1 MKINRLI
8 YTPPLLL
15 ALLGLAACF
24 RSNPAV
30 PTPFPTNSYDLTSIA
45 QTMLPLPS
53 STDTP
58 SISPSPDQTA
68 TLPALNPQKFIYF
81 YFDNI
86 NNRNYSMT
94 WSLLTSRF
102 QSKSGGYQ
110 AYVDFWN
117 SVKLATVGGAFYTCQ
132 GDLCAVDVIL
142 RLDYINGNYSLNTI
156 SYTLIRDHT
165 RNTWMFDIIPIPSQ
179 TPTRTT
185 TRTATS
191 TLTRTATATRTP
203 TATATRTGTLTL
215 TTSATP
221 TRTGTLT
228 LTLSATPTRTGTLT
242 NTPSGTPSGT
252 GTPTPSGTAT
262 LTLTSSETPTPTFSP
277 TASGTATA
285 SETPTWTE
293 TPTETSTETSTETP
307 TGTPTETATMP

>member
-1 MKINRLI
+1 MKLNRLI

-24 RSNPAV
+24 RSNPAI

-58 SISPSPDQTA
+58 GISPSPDQTA

-86 NNRNYSMT
+86 NNRNYSLT

-102 QSKSGGYQ
+102 QFKSGGYQ

-132 GDLCAVDVIL
+132 GDLCVVDVIL
-142 RLDYINGNYSLNTI
+142 RLDYLNGNYTLNTI

-165 RNTWMFDIIPIPSQ
+165 RNTWMFEIIPIPSQ

-203 TATATRTGTLTL
+203 TATATNTGTLTL
-215 TTSATP
+215 TPSATP
-221 TRTGTLT
+221 TRTSTLT
-228 LTLSATPTRTGTLT
+228 I
-242 NTPSGTPSGT
+242 TPSGT

-262 LTLTSSETPTPTFSP
+262 LTLTPSETPTPTFSP

-285 SETPTWTE
+285 SETPTWTG
-293 TPTETSTETSTETP
+293 TP